1 MDLATIVD
9 SNERGEDPHTTRKSL
24 VLSSRWLSAM
34 VKWLSEISSQ
44 TPIHPVV
51 TLIEAIGSL
60 IAALA
65 SSDNGMALLA
75 NKEKTGELKDLCRI
89 LAAHGESQSHE
100 IPLSEH

>member
-1 MDLATIVD
+1 
-9 SNERGEDPHTTRKSL
+9 
-24 VLSSRWLSAM
+24 